1 MLITNLLS
9 VLITAV
15 ILLLCYLN
23 RRRIFREFDT
33 FIRRTALLVFL
44 SGFVI
49 YFIGFRSG
57 HEAVGTQ
64 LSWYASFFLP
74 LLSSIEMFAF
84 HNELIE
90 VGEPCHHSMLY
101 MTCFSVIHFAA
112 ASVSFAVAINYLG
125 VRFRSTWRW
134 RKIQARK
141 QLKGDVHVFF
151 GINEVSLGLAHDIH
165 RHRQEDTI
173 IFINA
178 PEDSSSQGML
188 GFASI
193 FNVFSF
199 RREIM
204 AEIDRMD
211 GIIRQTRMPIQ
222 LLRGNNVLHQLGLDK
237 VLDKSKEHMGLYLLY
252 EDQLQN
258 LAKNIKLRG
267 DEYFQGNMHK
277 KAYIYCRTT
286 IGKLNGG
293 TAFEYN
299 SRYGVETILV
309 DSAQLAVKSMMYNMS
324 THPANF
330 VEFDHHTGMAK
341 TAFHCMII
349 GFGETGQEA
358 FKFLYEHA
366 QFIYPNGSKDGKGNQ
381 EDGKDQ
387 QAKEIVFHI
396 VDPKADQKKGF
407 FEMRYPCLS
416 PANRL
421 SALNVRIEWHSHSAG
436 DGRFW
441 DLMKEMKDELNYTV
455 IATGSDNRNIAIA
468 YDLGEYALRWRKNR
482 MEKFAIVTRCYQKM
496 NETRYDELSQLCVDE
511 ENPQQVVHV
520 IGKMSETFT
529 HQYVWKNCLEKS
541 AAIYSST
548 FIKNFD
554 KDFSDIEVSSD
565 KEAYL
570 HWWER
575 HAKAKGN
582 PIEYANLKRI
592 EWQDFSDAIHIYT
605 KLKAIGILDR
615 KTEPTGAENLK
626 MLKSCKTIGDLEKL
640 PFWNTLLHMEHVRC
654 LASHECLG
662 YTPMSMEEFEERG
675 GKTECDVIRH
685 KCINLVAWE
694 KLNEMPAPEWL
705 TAIVPEDYREKPNI
719 YLLEKMLQTLI
730 AIGLSKLK
738 E

>member
-9 VLITAV
+9 VIITAV

-64 LSWYASFFLP
+64 LSWYASFFRP
-74 LLSSIEMFAF
+74 LLSSMEMFAF
-84 HNELIE
+84 HSDLIE
-90 VGEPCHHSMLY
+90 VGEPCHHNMVY
-101 MTCFSVIHFAA
+101 MTIFSVIHFAA
-112 ASVSFAVAINYLG
+112 AAVSFAVAINYLG
-125 VRFRSTWRW
+125 VRFRSAWRW
-134 RKIQARK
+134 RKILAKQ
-141 QLKGDVHVFF
+141 QLKGDVHIFL

-165 RHRQEDTI
+165 KHRKEDTI

-211 GIIRQTRMPIQ
+211 GIIRQTRVPIQ
-222 LLRGNNVLHQLGLDK
+222 FLRGNNVLHQLSLDK
-237 VLDKSKEHMGLYLLY
+237 VMDKSKEHISLYLLY
-252 EDQLQN
+252 DDQIQN
-258 LAKNIKLRG
+258 LTKNIKLRG
-267 DEYFQGNMHK
+267 DEYFHSHMDK
-277 KAYIYCRTT
+277 KAYIYCRATS
-286 IGKLNGG
+286 GKLNGG

-309 DSAQLAVKSMMYNMS
+309 DSAQLAVKTMMYNQA

-330 VEFDHHTGMAK
+330 VEFDYHTGMAK

-366 QFIYPNGSKDGKGNQ
+366 QLIYAPDDKGKHV
-381 EDGKDQ
+381 
-387 QAKEIVFHI
+387 VFHI

-407 FEMRYPCLS
+407 FEMRYPCLCQGNGMS
-416 PANRL
+416 PL
-421 SALNVRIEWHSHSAG
+421 DVEIQWHNHSAG

-441 DLMKEMKDELNYTV
+441 DLMKNMKDELNYTV

-468 YDLGEYALRWRKNR
+468 YDLGEYALRWRKKR
-482 MEKFAIVTRCYQKM
+482 MEKFAIITRCYLQM
-496 NETRYDELSQLCVDE
+496 NETRYDELSQLCVDDE
-511 ENPQQVVHV
+511 HPQRVVHV
-520 IGKMSETFT
+520 IGKMSESFT
-529 HQYVWKNCLEKS
+529 HQYVWKNHLEKS

-548 FIKNFD
+548 FVQNFG
-554 KDFSDIEVSSD
+554 KDFPDIKVANEQD
-565 KEAYL
+565 AYQ
-570 HWWER
+570 HWWNR
-575 HAKAKGN
+575 HSKAKGN

-592 EWQDFSDAIHIYT
+592 ELQDFSDAFHIYT

-615 KTEPTGAENLK
+615 SNDSIGAANLQL
-626 MLKSCKTIGDLEKL
+626 LKSCKNLHELEAL
-640 PFWNTLLHMEHVRC
+640 PFFHTLLRMEHARC

-662 YTPMSMEEFEERG
+662 YTPMSLQEFEEMG
-675 GKTECDVIRH
+675 GKSECDVIRH
-685 KCINLVAWE
+685 KCINLVAWGQ
-694 KLNEMPAPEWL
+694 LNQMPAPAWL
-705 TAIVPEDYREKPNI
+705 TAIVPAEYREKPNV
-719 YLLEKMLQTLI
+719 YLLEQMLQTLL

-738 E
+738 G